1 MNIVWNEID
10 RVFVAEFSA
19 DFAGDLEAVKNAGFK
34 PLGVPPPWLWHAP
47 SPGVRALNR
56 LRQNR
61 PASGLTI
68 STDALAIYTPLAQ
81 IEAKN
86 EEVRAALSAAKKIAK
101 KEQKKREENLP
112 QASLPDGR
120 WWTVGPEDLPPSTYQ
135 SQTKVL
141 IEFPGE
147 KILCEGCGDRLYF
160 YDYPDLCLWC
170 SKNKVL
176 DSPFFL

>member
-34 PLGVPPPWLWHAP
+34 PLGVPPPWIWHAP
-47 SPGVRALNR
+47 SPGIRALNR

-68 STDALAIYTPLAQ
+68 STEALAIYTPLAQ

-86 EEVRAALSAAKKIAK
+86 EEVRAALAAAKKLAK
-101 KEQKKREENLP
+101 KEQKKREESAP

-135 SQTKVL
+135 P
-141 IEFPGE
+141 EN
-147 KILCEGCGDRLYF
+147 KIVIDPNLPLCHICTQAIYF
-160 YDYPDLCLWC
+160 YELQNPPTCLWC
-170 SKNKVL
+170 EKTTL
-176 DSPFFL
+176 DEFLDL